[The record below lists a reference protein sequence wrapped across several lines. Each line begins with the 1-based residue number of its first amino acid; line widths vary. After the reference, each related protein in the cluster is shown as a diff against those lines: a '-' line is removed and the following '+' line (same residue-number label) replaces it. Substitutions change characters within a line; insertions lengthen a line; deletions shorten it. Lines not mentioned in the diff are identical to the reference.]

1 MILTKYMKKLVF
13 LVLAAALLATG
24 CKSIKVDRVE
34 TDTVTDYSGKWNDT
48 DSRIVAQELMQDM
61 TTRPWASEFTAAN
74 GKKPAIIIFSLY
86 HMCALSE
93 HIEVVP
99 FIKAIEREVINT
111 ATAKIV
117 ASAEEREQLRAE
129 RLDQQEYASEE
140 TAKQLAHEYGADYML
155 QGIITTITDQI
166 DGKKAIF
173 YQVNLELINVESNE
187 KAWIGNTEIKKI
199 IKSKKIK
206 G

>member
-1 MILTKYMKKLVF
+1 MKKLVF
-13 LVLAAALLATG
+13 LILAAVILTAG
-24 CKSIKVDRVE
+24 CKSVKVERVE
-34 TDTVTDYSGKWNDT
+34 TDKVTDYSGKWNDT
-48 DSRIVAQELMQDM
+48 DSRIVAEELMKDM

-74 GKKPAIIIFSLY
+74 GKKPAIIVGTIRNKS
-86 HMCALSE
+86 SE
-93 HIEVVP
+93 HIEVIP
-99 FIKAIEREVINT
+99 FIKAIEREVINS

-140 TAKQLAHEYGADYML
+140 TAKKLAQEYGADYML
-155 QGIITTITDQI
+155 EGVITTITDQI
-166 DGKKAIF
+166 DKKKAIF
-173 YQVNLELINVESNE
+173 YQVNLELIHIQSNE

-199 IKSKKIK
+199 VTKSKVK

>member
-1 MILTKYMKKLVF
+1 M
-13 LVLAAALLATG
+13 
-24 CKSIKVDRVE
+24 
-34 TDTVTDYSGKWNDT
+34 
-48 DSRIVAQELMQDM
+48 
-61 TTRPWASEFTAAN
+61 
-74 GKKPAIIIFSLY
+74 
-86 HMCALSE
+86 
-93 HIEVVP
+93 
-99 FIKAIEREVINT
+99 
-111 ATAKIV
+111 
-117 ASAEEREQLRAE
+117 ASAEEREQLRTE

-140 TAKQLAHEYGADYML
+140 TAKKLAQEYGADYML

>member
-1 MILTKYMKKLVF
+1 MKKLAF
-13 LVLAAALLATG
+13 LLIAAVILATG

-74 GKKPAIIIFSLY
+74 GKKPAIIVGTIRNKS
-86 HMCALSE
+86 SE

-117 ASAEEREQLRAE
+117 ASAEEREQIRAE

-140 TAKQLAHEYGADYML
+140 TAKRLAHEYGADYML

-166 DGKKAIF
+166 DGKKAVF

-199 IKSKKIK
+199 VKSKKIK

>member
-1 MILTKYMKKLVF
+1 
-13 LVLAAALLATG
+13 
-24 CKSIKVDRVE
+24 
-34 TDTVTDYSGKWNDT
+34 
-48 DSRIVAQELMQDM
+48 M
-61 TTRPWASEFTAAN
+61 TTRPWAPEFTAAH
-74 GKKPAIIIFSLY
+74 GKKPAIIVGTIRNKS
-86 HMCALSE
+86 SE

-140 TAKQLAHEYGADYML
+140 TAKRLAQEYGADYML

>member
-1 MILTKYMKKLVF
+1 MKKLVF
-13 LVLAAALLATG
+13 LILAAVILTAG
-24 CKSIKVDRVE
+24 CKSVKVERVE
-34 TDTVTDYSGKWNDT
+34 TDKVTDYSGKWNDT
-48 DSRIVAQELMQDM
+48 DSRIVAEELMKDM

-74 GKKPAIIIFSLY
+74 GKKPAIIVGTIRNKS
-86 HMCALSE
+86 SE
-93 HIEVVP
+93 HIEVIP
-99 FIKAIEREVINT
+99 FIKAIEREVINS

-140 TAKQLAHEYGADYML
+140 TAKKLAQEYGADYML
-155 QGIITTITDQI
+155 EGVITTITDQI
-166 DGKKAIF
+166 DKKKAIF
-173 YQVNLELINVESNE
+173 YQVNLELIHIQSNE

-199 IKSKKIK
+199 ITKSKVK